1 LVGLAPVFVFM
12 VIQYL
17 VTTGMGVSMS
27 WMGSLLIYPVAI
39 LVLVGLQT
47 AITHVGLLITGG
59 AAYGFSRT
67 MLATTFSTG
76 PFLLMLV
83 PCVGMCISPV
93 SIIWWIVATIIMV
106 HVGQKVG
113 GVRASLTVLVMP
125 LLALAIWGS
134 FIAYSIYEDSN
145 RTVVMTAPVFAAAQ
159 AQKAQNNVFITTL
172 IEDYEASGGLLRG
185 PDAKK
190 SAFPNQTWDG
200 SEGSFK
206 EGNASGWWVDD
217 VFVCAM
223 DGDTFDLTILSYTK
237 GDNALM
243 KHWKTGSSLRKT
255 GGSGPP
261 LAKMIQDVQDDREKN
276 GYPPLPEKPLQEW
289 VDSLQP

>member
-1 LVGLAPVFVFM
+1 M
-12 VIQYL
+12 
-17 VTTGMGVSMS
+17 GMG
-27 WMGSLLIYPVAI
+27 MGLSQMGGLLIYPVVI
-39 LVLVGLQT
+39 LVLVFVQSG
-47 AITHVGLLITGG
+47 IVHVVLLISGG

-67 MLATTFSTG
+67 MSATTFSTG

-83 PCVGMCISPV
+83 PCLGMCISPV
-93 SIIWWIVATIIMV
+93 SVIWWFVATIIML

-113 GVRASLTVLVMP
+113 GVRASLAGLVLP
-125 LLALAIWGS
+125 ILALAIWGC

-145 RTVVMTAPVFAAAQ
+145 RTVVMNAPGLVSAQ
-159 AQKAQNNVFITTL
+159 AQMEKARNNLFITTL
-172 IEDYEASGGLLRG
+172 IEDYEASGGSLRG

-190 SAFPNQTWDG
+190 SAFPTRTWDG
-200 SEGSFK
+200 PEGSFK

-223 DGDTFDLTILSYTK
+223 DGDTFDLTILVYTK
-237 GDNALM
+237 EDYALM
-243 KHWKTGSSLRKT
+243 KHWKTDTSMRKSGQSGSA
-255 GGSGPP
+255 